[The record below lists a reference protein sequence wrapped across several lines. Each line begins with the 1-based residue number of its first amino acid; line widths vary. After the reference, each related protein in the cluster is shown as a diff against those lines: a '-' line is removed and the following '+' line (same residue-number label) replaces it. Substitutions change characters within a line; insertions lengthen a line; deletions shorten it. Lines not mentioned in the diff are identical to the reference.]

1 MHTLYIMYRCAIWL
15 WEDGAALCV
24 CRCGVSFT
32 TRALAT
38 LSGVCGVCIFI
49 FYYLYVSMYINT
61 YFLWLYISML
71 SFTTRNLAPLS
82 DVWWCVSD
90 LWVYM
95 YEYLLTYMSAC
106 THSLPALVTHS
117 GMCGVSLNLWVHT
130 WICIYKHISS
140 KYTYLCT
147 PSRPAIWRH
156 SQVCVVCDCVCEY
169 TYVNMYINTYI
180 L

>member
-1 MHTLYIMYRCAIWL
+1 MMHTLYIMYRCAIWL

-82 DVWWCVSD
+82 DVWWCVSVSVSIYV
-90 LWVYM
+90 WIF
-95 YEYLLTYMSAC
+95 TYIHECMHSFTTRAGDTLRYVWCESESVSA
-106 THSLPALVTHS
+106 H
-117 GMCGVSLNLWVHT
+117 M
-130 WICIYKHISS
+130 
-140 KYTYLCT
+140 
-147 PSRPAIWRH
+147 
-156 SQVCVVCDCVCEY
+156 
-169 TYVNMYINTYI
+169 NMYLQTYI